1 MKLISRSGI
10 ILAGTLLMASVS
22 AQALV
27 VIPGV
32 YNTGLGVD
40 GAALADGDGQ
50 VDANY
55 FVEST
60 GAHALTYHNS
70 VYLQDSPASRIV
82 NASGTEDAP
91 TNTITSFYTTFD
103 LTGYNVASAELSGSA
118 LADNVGAVFLND
130 IQISGYV
137 SGFNSLTSFEAN
149 SNFVAGVNKLSFML
163 YNKDGPEGF
172 RISDLTVSATAGTV
186 PEPETWILLT
196 AGFGMIGFST
206 RRRSRAIATVTA

>member
-1 MKLISRSGI
+1 MTLISRVA
-10 ILAGTLLMASVS
+10 LAGALLLASAS

-32 YNTGLGVD
+32 YNGLGVD
-40 GAALADGDGQ
+40 GAALDDGDGQ

-60 GAHALTYHNS
+60 GAHALTYHNPA
-70 VYLQDSPASRIV
+70 YLQDSPSSRIV

-103 LTGYNVASAELSGSA
+103 LTGYNFATATLSGSA
-118 LADNVGAVFLND
+118 LADNIGGVFLNGV
-130 IQISGYV
+130 QISGYV
-137 SGFNSLTSFEAN
+137 NGFNSLTTFQADT
-149 SNFVAGVNKLSFML
+149 NFVAGVNKLSFML

-172 RISDLTVSATAGTV
+172 RISDLAVSATAGTV

-196 AGFGMIGFST
+196 TGFSMIGFST